1 MDYCE
6 STHSSLTSVASSS
19 PYQTP
24 SPRTSM
30 SFEERHAQIAYPTDA
45 STKVLYAEPQP
56 IYHSPGYMSEDNQWS
71 SPAISEGQCTPAYLP
86 EIYAQSKLPLL
97 ADSRRDGVPRGLMQQ
112 TEWSDVGPFNLPPY
126 SQQPPAYMQ
135 SQQQQQQQQMYGSTL
150 VGVPDLAGE
159 TRGRYPYSDGIVYG
173 ESMPP
178 PMPPSLDEVYPDPVS
193 VLGAPV
199 KTEPTSAVVVPTQSP
214 YYSRPPSVASSLS
227 SGPVPGHH
235 IVHVVF
241 TDDAASK
248 ETQYLRRRC
257 HNCQQVEPPSWRRSH
272 LVPGKIVCNRCGLYE
287 RTHLRPRPHRFDE
300 VRTGN
305 KGRKPTKQSDSKQG
319 SPQPPAVTQFTVKQE
334 VVPVDIDLD
343 SRRGSVASSLS
354 GSASSHGEWE
364 DSNYN
369 TSLVAGSGSRLS
381 PSQQH
386 SPSHEGGVHRGATHF
401 ADSSLAARFRAG
413 RKSATAP
420 YDAFSATRMGPPT
433 PPLVPSDGA
442 GLLDPTQTAD
452 GAYISTPPLRRHTL
466 GSDVPEIS
474 AWSTLPA
481 DFSSNVL
488 QNSHPVVS
496 NIAY

>member
-6 STHSSLTSVASSS
+6 STHSSLTSAASSS

-30 SFEERHAQIAYPTDA
+30 SFEERHAQIAYPADA

-56 IYHSPGYMSEDNQWS
+56 IYHSPGYINEDNQWS
-71 SPAISEGQCTPAYLP
+71 SPAISEQCAPAYLP
-86 EIYAQSKLPLL
+86 EIYSHSKHPLL
-97 ADSRRDGVPRGLMQQ
+97 ADSRRSEVPRGLMQQ
-112 TEWSDVGPFNLPPY
+112 TEWSEVGPFNLPPY

-135 SQQQQQQQQMYGSTL
+135 SQQQMYASTL
-150 VGVPDLAGE
+150 VGVPDLPVE
-159 TRGRYPYSDGIVYG
+159 TRGRFGYSEGMMYS

-178 PMPPSLDEVYPDPVS
+178 PMAPGLEEVYPDPGS
-193 VLGAPV
+193 VLGAPI
-199 KTEPTSAVVVPTQSP
+199 KSEPASAVVVPTQSP

-227 SGPVPGHH
+227 SGQVSAHH

-319 SPQPPAVTQFTVKQE
+319 SPQPPVTQFTVKQE

-369 TSLVAGSGSRLS
+369 TSLVAGNGSRLS

-386 SPSHEGGVHRGATHF
+386 SPSHEGGVHRGANHF
-401 ADSSLAARFRAG
+401 VDSSLAARFRAG

-420 YDAFSATRMGPPT
+420 YDAFSATRMGGPPT
-433 PPLVPSDGA
+433 PPLVPSDGP
-442 GLLDPTQTAD
+442 GLFDPTQSAE
-452 GAYISTPPLRRHTL
+452 GAYTSTPPLRRHTL
-466 GSDVPEIS
+466 GSDVAEIS
-474 AWSTLPA
+474 GWSTLPA
-481 DFSSNVL
+481 DFSSNIL
-488 QNSHPVVS
+488 QNQPPVVS